1 LEQRNYQPFDLPEW
15 RMRSIL
21 PQRNAVDMESPNP
34 LLELSSQLARAVE
47 IGERA
52 VVAVHGRPHVPS
64 SGILWKEGVVVT
76 TDHTLKRDEDLTVTL
91 PDGRNL
97 PATLAG
103 RDGGTDLAVLR
114 LGEAVGDAAKTVP
127 EASIKAGSIVLAL
140 GRRGANG
147 VSASFGVI
155 SAISG
160 PWRTWRGGQIER
172 FIRPDINIYTGFS
185 GGALVDVE
193 GRVIGLNTSGLT
205 RGMGVTIPAAAVS
218 RVTDELLSRG
228 RVRRGFL
235 GVGLHPVELPGDR
248 EGLVILSIEPNG
260 PAAQAGIVVGDVLLT
275 LDGDPVIETD
285 AVQLHLGPES
295 VGKPIHAEIL
305 RGGTPTKIDVTPTE
319 RPVRE

>member
-1 LEQRNYQPFDLPEW
+1 MYAAPPARHAGL
-15 RMRSIL
+15 
-21 PQRNAVDMESPNP
+21 MESVNP
-34 LLELSSQLARAVE
+34 LLEISNGLAHAVE
-47 IGERA
+47 TGEQS

-64 SGILWKEGVVVT
+64 SGILWRAGVVVT

-97 PATLAG
+97 PASLAG

-114 LGEAVGDAAKTVP
+114 LGDAAAGDAAKTVSD
-127 EASIKAGSIVLAL
+127 ASIKAGNIVLAL
-140 GRRGANG
+140 GRRGGNG
-147 VSASFGVI
+147 VTASFGVL

-193 GRVIGLNTSGLT
+193 GRVIGLNTTGLT
-205 RGMGVTIPAAAVS
+205 RGMGVTIPASTVS
-218 RVTDELLSRG
+218 RVVDELLTQG
-228 RVRRGFL
+228 RIRRGFL
-235 GVGLHPVELPGDR
+235 GIGMHPVELPGGSQ
-248 EGLVILSIEPNG
+248 GLVILSLEPNG

-275 LDGDPVIETD
+275 LGGEPVTDTD
-285 AVQLHLGPES
+285 AVQFHLGPES
-295 VGKPIHAEIL
+295 VGKPLSAGIL
-305 RGGTPTKIDVTPTE
+305 RGGSPMKVDVTPAE

>member
-1 LEQRNYQPFDLPEW
+1 
-15 RMRSIL
+15 
-21 PQRNAVDMESPNP
+21 MESANP
-34 LLELSSQLARAVE
+34 LLELSNQLARAVE
-47 IGERA
+47 IGEQA

-64 SGILWKEGVVVT
+64 SGILWRSGVVVT
-76 TDHTLKRDEDLTVTL
+76 TDHTLKRDEDLTITL

-97 PATLAG
+97 PASLAG

-114 LGEAVGDAAKTVP
+114 LGEAVGDAAKTLSD
-127 EASIKAGSIVLAL
+127 ASIKTGNLVLAL

-155 SAISG
+155 SAIGG

-172 FIRPDINIYTGFS
+172 FMRPDINIYTGFS

-205 RGMGVTIPAAAVS
+205 RGTGVTIPASTVS
-218 RVTDELLSRG
+218 RVADELLSRG

-235 GVGLHPVELPGDR
+235 GIGMHPVDLPGGR
-248 EGLVILSIEPNG
+248 QGLVILSIEPNG
-260 PAAQAGIVVGDVLLT
+260 PAARAGIVVGDVLLT
-275 LDGDPVIETD
+275 LDGDPVLETD

-295 VGKPIHAEIL
+295 VGKPVQAEIL
-305 RGGTPTKIDVTPTE
+305 RGGAPMKIEVTPSE